1 MTFRKA
7 LLGTVSYWAMA
18 EAVVWGTFGLRLLQP
33 AIPREI
39 PEDAIV
45 FPTRDDLAL

>member
-1 MTFRKA
+1 MSFRNA
-7 LLGTVSYWAMA
+7 LMGTVSYRAMA

-33 AIPREI
+33 SIPRAL
-39 PEDAIV
+39 PEDAVV